1 VCGEKGRPGCTA
13 VWRTARSTVDLDRQC
28 QPGFLPMPQFDWTGE
43 REKEIFLSLYQQRN
57 TRAPLPLRCPMM
69 KTARRKKE
77 KTVFCLLYVSK
88 FLIKALGLPTPGGQ
102 RCGGRVGCKTLV
114 AAPAGRGHSTAG
126 RARRAVVQRAAVWE
140 ENHRAG
146 GPGGMGASVKGCP
159 PGGAPAGRGTSGD
172 GHPPE
177 RSPAQRRA
185 AGRGCPLAR
194 NPARSEAHQRDMP
207 ARELRWRESP
217 AGRGAGGQDVP
228 AGRGA
233 GHREEQQED
242 RRRGGP
248 SDGRGAGRDA
258 RRRRCAPAGI
268 CASRNDIQSKERPA
282 RRDCSREGH
291 YRRGTLTGRYA
302 SAELHH
308 RRAAPAR
315 SRASVEGRQRGGA
328 LAGRDDV
335 GQTLH
340 QGGTH
345 RGSSSWP
352 ERRHRAA
359 TTSLAPAASCGINR
373 ACSY

>member
-43 REKEIFLSLYQQRN
+43 REKGIFLSLYQQRN

-228 AGRGA
+228 AGGA
-233 GHREEQQED
+233 LVTGRSSRKTDDGEAP
-242 RRRGGP
+242 RMGGA
-248 SDGRGAGRDA
+248 RAGMRAGEDA
-258 RRRRCAPAGI
+258 RPPGFAPAGTTY
-268 CASRNDIQSKERPA
+268 SRK
-282 RRDCSREGH
+282 
-291 YRRGTLTGRYA
+291 RG
-302 SAELHH
+302 
-308 RRAAPAR
+308 
-315 SRASVEGRQRGGA
+315 QRGGTVV
-328 LAGRDDV
+328 GRD
-335 GQTLH
+335 
-340 QGGTH
+340 
-345 RGSSSWP
+345 
-352 ERRHRAA
+352 
-359 TTSLAPAASCGINR
+359 TTGEGH
-373 ACSY
+373 